1 MASITMDPELEV
13 FLRRPAKELKLQ
25 HTASLDETITALAV
39 AELEAGKAIVA
50 VAQADTA
57 TILLLDGNLSSLREL
72 QGHAGGTNAVAFGG
86 SSRLVSAGEDGMA
99 AVWDPQSG
107 DLLARLKCEGENT
120 DR

>member
-1 MASITMDPELEV
+1 MDPELEA
-13 FLRRPAKELKLQ
+13 FMRRPAQELKLQ
-25 HTASLDETITALAV
+25 HSAALHETITGLAV

-57 TILLLDGNLSSLREL
+57 TIMLFDGSLSLRREL

-86 SSRLVSAGEDGMA
+86 SSRLVSAGEDGTA

-107 DLLARLKCEGENT
+107 NLLARLVCEGENT